1 MLACLL
7 ATQKAE
13 KKDGVYVTRSILG
26 DPAAFDELERRGR
39 VASPVRGQSKRKARP
54 VVKKVEEVATADSIS
69 LASTQGKIF
78 RDVGL
83 YVSAIQQ
90 QYVRSEGVR
99 VRDEKRL
106 TTLMAYLPINDKF
119 NMNKEGQTLTRWQ
132 ERQKDWLTIQ
142 EGISKRIEASKTHS
156 LMMSK
161 TFDFRIKREEYDLIQ
176 AAIPPDV
183 KFGSSVWER
192 SLRNGNTRIVSVGHV
207 FTGAYTASACCNAYL
222 SVRFC

>member
-7 ATQKAE
+7 ATQKAVTT
-13 KKDGVYVTRSILG
+13 DGVFVTRCILG
-26 DPAAFDELERRGR
+26 DPAAFDEWERRGR